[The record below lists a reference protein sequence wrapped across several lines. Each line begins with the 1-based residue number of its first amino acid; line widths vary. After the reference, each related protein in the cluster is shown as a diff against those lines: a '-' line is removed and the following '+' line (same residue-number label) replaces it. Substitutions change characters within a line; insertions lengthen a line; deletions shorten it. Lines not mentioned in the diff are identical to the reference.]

1 MDGDTPHTTTQ
12 APACD
17 LKLEQEKLRL
27 ERERILLEQERLK
40 AMRANIQIEAKLDS
54 EHNRGRTFTL
64 PTVALVSIICLLVG
78 GIAGAFT
85 ANLRREQ
92 QKTQH
97 LQEIMRALAETGGA
111 STNTI
116 TQTPGGTWLRV
127 STPKAA
133 HDGVATV
140 VVQ

>member
-1 MDGDTPHTTTQ
+1 MPAKLSLPPFLALAGLLALFQTLAWLRLRAIVATPPARPV
-12 APACD
+12 APAPR
-17 LKLEQEKLRL
+17 Q
-27 ERERILLEQERLK
+27 
-40 AMRANIQIEAKLDS
+40 
-54 EHNRGRTFTL
+54 GR
-64 PTVALVSIICLLVG
+64 